1 MPVERYAWVIEE
13 EASDH
18 RRDLVRYKQRIE
30 VALVSTAH
38 LPPKP
43 DETAGTPRPPRAPLY
58 GTSNDSNH
66 DPSAAAPEPPDG
78 CGPALE
84 WYVVSNRTAWL
95 GATLVVV
102 FIPAFLSIFYGI
114 SWMSVWWMW
123 LIITIGAV
131 LIFVGIRGTFF
142 AAGADWLRTSNGWV
156 NTYELTEVEIHL
168 HGVKIDLFLKDS
180 SGRATNNQI
189 ADLQAN
195 HDLWD
200 LVYNGIRHS
209 AANGAKVNS
218 YARGALKLGNAGKA
232 G

>member
-1 MPVERYAWVIEE
+1 M
-13 EASDH
+13 SDTG
-18 RRDLVRYKQRIE
+18 Q
-30 VALVSTAH
+30 

-43 DETAGTPRPPRAPLY
+43 DETTGTPRPPRAPLY

-66 DPSAAAPEPPDG
+66 DPSVPAPEPPDG
-78 CGPALE
+78 CGPTLE
-84 WYVVSNRTAWL
+84 WYVASKKSTWL
-95 GATLVVV
+95 GALFVVAL
-102 FIPAFLSIFYGI
+102 FIAFFTIFYGF
-114 SWMSVWWMW
+114 SWMAMWWVW
-123 LIITIGAV
+123 LVIALTAGLLALYV
-131 LIFVGIRGTFF
+131 RGTFF